1 MNIMWID
8 LSGKD
13 LHCEITPYTGVAIE
27 NTSQKKEILY
37 NTGRIFVSESGFNIY
52 QSIFAQSL
60 YLFRVGCGPIYER
73 LSPPKSS
80 TIFWMTVPASPHVTF
95 TV

>member
-37 NTGRIFVSESGFNIY
+37 NTGRIFVSESHSEGLCRGF
-52 QSIFAQSL
+52 
-60 YLFRVGCGPIYER
+60 
-73 LSPPKSS
+73 
-80 TIFWMTVPASPHVTF
+80 T
-95 TV
+95 